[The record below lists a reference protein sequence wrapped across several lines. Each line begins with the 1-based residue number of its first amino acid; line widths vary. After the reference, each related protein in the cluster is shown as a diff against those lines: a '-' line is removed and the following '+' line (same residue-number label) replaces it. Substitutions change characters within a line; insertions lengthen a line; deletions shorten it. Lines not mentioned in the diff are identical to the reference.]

1 MIIQVFSPGCAKGK
15 ETEHLVHAAVSASG
29 MTVTVEKVTDLRDM
43 MAAGVLSTPAVSIN
57 GSLVCSGR
65 VPSKEEVV
73 SWIMTAAEKDA

>member
-1 MIIQVFSPGCAKGK
+1 
-15 ETEHLVHAAVSASG
+15 

-73 SWIMTAAEKDA
+73 SWIMTAAEKA